1 MPRFPA
7 ASRDSVPQEQVAAFD
22 AIVSSRNNVV
32 PEMGPVAV
40 QLHVP
45 EIAQRGEVLRDYLR
59 AGGSTLSDNVAELA
73 MLTTARELDCQ
84 FIWHAHAAAGRR
96 AGLSDALVDSLR
108 DKQDLPELSSA
119 ESAVIN
125 YGREFFRT
133 RRVSQATFDAARA
146 EFGDRG
152 LIELTNL
159 MGYYSV
165 SGVQHQRFRAAAARV
180 GRAVSCR
187 FRVGPKWPR
196 KSTYATP
203 AASWSL

>member
-1 MPRFPA
+1 MPRLPT

-22 AIVSSRNNVV
+22 AIMSSRNNVV

-45 EIAQRGEVLRDYLR
+45 EIAQRGEILRAYLR
-59 AGGSTLSDNVAELA
+59 ADGSSLPDNIQELA

-96 AGLSDALVDSLR
+96 AGLSDALVDNLR
-108 DKQDLPELSSA
+108 DRQDLPPISAA

-133 RRVSQATFDAARA
+133 RRVSQATFDAALA
-146 EFGDRG
+146 QFGRRG
-152 LIELTNL
+152 LVELTNL

-165 SGVQHQRFRAAAARV
+165 LAFNINAFEQLPPPSDEPFLPV
-180 GRAVSCR
+180 
-187 FRVGPKWPR
+187 
-196 KSTYATP
+196 
-203 AASWSL
+203 

>member
-22 AIVSSRNNVV
+22 AIVALRNGVV
-32 PEMGPVAV
+32 PEQGPIAV

-45 EIAQRGEVLRDYLR
+45 EIAQRGEVLRAYLR
-59 AGGSTLSDNVAELA
+59 AEGSSLTDNVAELA

-96 AGLSDALVDSLR
+96 AGLSDALVDTLR
-108 DKQDLPELSSA
+108 DKQDLPELSAA

-133 RRVSQATFDAARA
+133 RRVSQPTFDAALA
-146 EFGDRG
+146 AFGERG

-165 SGVQHQRFRAAAARV
+165 LAFNINAFEQLPPSSDEPFLPV
-180 GRAVSCR
+180 
-187 FRVGPKWPR
+187 
-196 KSTYATP
+196 
-203 AASWSL
+203 

>member
-22 AIVSSRNNVV
+22 AIVSSRNNVA

-108 DKQDLPELSSA
+108 DKSGSA
-119 ESAVIN
+119 GTVVSRIRRHQLRARGFPHPAGIASHL
-125 YGREFFRT
+125 RRRP
-133 RRVSQATFDAARA
+133 RRVR
-146 EFGDRG
+146 R
-152 LIELTNL
+152 
-159 MGYYSV
+159 
-165 SGVQHQRFRAAAARV
+165 
-180 GRAVSCR
+180 
-187 FRVGPKWPR
+187 PR
-196 KSTYATP
+196 PY
-203 AASWSL
+203 

>member
-165 SGVQHQRFRAAAARV
+165 LAFNINAFEQLPPESDEPFLAGLGA
-180 GRAVSCR
+180 GR
-187 FRVGPKWPR
+187 WPR

-203 AASWSL
+203 AANWSL

>member
-1 MPRFPA
+1 MPRFPT
-7 ASRDSVPQEQVAAFD
+7 ASRDSVPQDQVAAFD
-22 AIVSSRNNVV
+22 AIVSARGGEV
-32 PEMGPVAV
+32 PEFGPIAV

-59 AGGSTLSDNVAELA
+59 AGGSTLSNNIAELA
-73 MLTTARELDCQ
+73 MLITARELDCQ

-96 AGLSDALVDSLR
+96 HGLSDVLVDNLR
-108 DKQDLPELSSA
+108 DKKDLPELSSA
-119 ESAVIN
+119 ESVVIN

-133 RRVSQATFDAARA
+133 RRVTQATFEAARS

-165 SGVQHQRFRAAAARV
+165 LAFNINAFEQL
-180 GRAVSCR
+180 
-187 FRVGPKWPR
+187 P
-196 KSTYATP
+196 P
-203 AASWSL
+203 ASDEPFLPV

>member
-1 MPRFPA
+1 M
-7 ASRDSVPQEQVAAFD
+7 
-22 AIVSSRNNVV
+22 
-32 PEMGPVAV
+32 
-40 QLHVP
+40 
-45 EIAQRGEVLRDYLR
+45 
-59 AGGSTLSDNVAELA
+59 
-73 MLTTARELDCQ
+73 
-84 FIWHAHAAAGRR
+84 
-96 AGLSDALVDSLR
+96 DSLR

-165 SGVQHQRFRAAAARV
+165 LAFNINAFEQLPPESDEPFLPV
-180 GRAVSCR
+180 
-187 FRVGPKWPR
+187 
-196 KSTYATP
+196 
-203 AASWSL
+203 

>member
-7 ASRDSVPQEQVAAFD
+7 ASRESIPQEQVAAFD
-22 AIVSSRNNVV
+22 AIVSTRNNVV
-32 PEMGPVAV
+32 PEQGPIAV

-45 EIAQRGEVLRDYLR
+45 EIAQRGEVLRAYLR
-59 AGGSTLSDNVAELA
+59 ADGSTLPDNVAELA

-96 AGLSDALVDSLR
+96 SGLSDALVDSLR
-108 DKQDLPELSSA
+108 DKQELPALSSA
-119 ESAVIN
+119 EAAVIN

-133 RRVSQATFDAARA
+133 RRVSQGAFDAARA

-165 SGVQHQRFRAAAARV
+165 LAFNINAFEQL
-180 GRAVSCR
+180 
-187 FRVGPKWPR
+187 P
-196 KSTYATP
+196 P
-203 AASWSL
+203 ASDEPFLPV

>member
-1 MPRFPA
+1 MPRFPTS
-7 ASRDSVPQEQVAAFD
+7 SRDSVPQEQVAAFD
-22 AIVSSRNNVV
+22 ALVASRNGVV
-32 PEMGPVAV
+32 PEQGPVAV

-45 EIAQRGEVLRDYLR
+45 EIAQRGESLRAYLRDD
-59 AGGSTLSDNVAELA
+59 GSSLPRNVQELA
-73 MLTTARELDCQ
+73 MLTTAREMDCQ

-108 DKQDLPELSSA
+108 DKGDLPELSGA
-119 ESAVIN
+119 EAAVIN

-133 RRVSQATFDAARA
+133 RRVSQGTFDAARA

-165 SGVQHQRFRAAAARV
+165 LAFNINAFEQLPPESDEPFLPV
-180 GRAVSCR
+180 
-187 FRVGPKWPR
+187 
-196 KSTYATP
+196 
-203 AASWSL
+203 

>member
-7 ASRDSVPQEQVAAFD
+7 ASRDSVPPEQLDAFD
-22 AIVSSRNNVV
+22 AIVSSRNNDV
-32 PEMGPVAV
+32 PVFGPVAV

-45 EIAQRGEVLRDYLR
+45 EIAQRGEVLRAYLR
-59 AGGSTLSDNVAELA
+59 AEGSSLPDNVQELA

-108 DKQDLPELSSA
+108 DKQDLPALSAA

-133 RRVSQATFDAARA
+133 RRVPQSAFDAARA

-152 LIELTNL
+152 LVELTNL

-165 SGVQHQRFRAAAARV
+165 LAFNINAFEQLPPPSDEPFLPV
-180 GRAVSCR
+180 
-187 FRVGPKWPR
+187 
-196 KSTYATP
+196 
-203 AASWSL
+203 

>member
-7 ASRDSVPQEQVAAFD
+7 ASRATIPPEQAAAFD
-22 AIVSSRNNVV
+22 AIVAARSGVV

-45 EIAQRGEVLRDYLR
+45 EIAQRGEILRAYLR
-59 AGGSTLSDNVAELA
+59 AEGSSLPDNVQELA

-96 AGLSDALVDSLR
+96 AGLSDALVDALR
-108 DKQDLPELSSA
+108 DKAELPELSPA
-119 ESAVIN
+119 EAAVIN

-133 RRVSQATFDAARA
+133 RRVSQPAFDAARA
-146 EFGDRG
+146 AFGDRG
-152 LIELTNL
+152 LVELTNL

-165 SGVQHQRFRAAAARV
+165 LAFNINAFEQLPPPSDEPFLPV
-180 GRAVSCR
+180 
-187 FRVGPKWPR
+187 
-196 KSTYATP
+196 
-203 AASWSL
+203 